1 MENPSTINPTATV
14 DLNFGHYLELRKRQ
28 VSAHLV
34 GGIPDYAFSLDQK
47 LRQQLMAMGPARA
60 VAQALVNRSA
70 SIFEQLHQMHS
81 IAVGPQQCPNIYDIG
96 QDCAHRLGIGVPKIF
111 IQSGSDSDAYTFA
124 TDDVAPTIF
133 LSSAT
138 VECFTP
144 EELKFI
150 IGHECGHIHNL
161 HGVYNTTVE
170 IMTNQLAQGILRSV
184 PTQGMMNYFIQGGLT
199 IFFKRW
205 SRCAEITCDR
215 AGLICC
221 GDVNTAKLALIKLIT
236 GGGDSLGQIN
246 IESYLQQISK
256 NPSASV
262 QLLELLDTHPLIPK
276 RIKALD
282 FFAECNVFHSWRPE
296 AKTQDA
302 LSKEET
308 DNLCEQA
315 IRVMPKG
322 T

>member
-1 MENPSTINPTATV
+1 MENPSVTNPTATI
-14 DLNFGHYLELRKRQ
+14 DLNFGHYLEVRKRQ
-28 VSAHLV
+28 ESAHLV

-60 VAQALVNRSA
+60 MAQSLVNWA
-70 SIFEQLHQMHS
+70 VSIVEQLHQMQS
-81 IAVGPQQCPNIYDIG
+81 IAVGPQQKPNIHALG
-96 QDCAHRLGIGVPKIF
+96 EDCAHRLGIGVPQIF
-111 IQSGSDSDAYTFA
+111 IQSGSDANAYTFA
-124 TDDVAPTIF
+124 TDDIAPIIV
-133 LSSAT
+133 LSSAI
-138 VECFTP
+138 VESFTL
-144 EELKFI
+144 EELKFV

-161 HGVYNTTVE
+161 HGVYNTTIE
-170 IMTNQLAQGILRSV
+170 IMTNQLAKGILQSV
-184 PTQGMMNYFIQGGLT
+184 PTQGMLNNFVQCGLT

-256 NPSASV
+256 SSSAPI
-262 QLLELLDTHPLIPK
+262 QLLELFETHPLIPK

-282 FFAECNVFHSWRPE
+282 LFSECNVFHSWRPE
-296 AKTQDA
+296 AKTQNA
-302 LSKEET
+302 WSKEET

-322 T
+322 Y